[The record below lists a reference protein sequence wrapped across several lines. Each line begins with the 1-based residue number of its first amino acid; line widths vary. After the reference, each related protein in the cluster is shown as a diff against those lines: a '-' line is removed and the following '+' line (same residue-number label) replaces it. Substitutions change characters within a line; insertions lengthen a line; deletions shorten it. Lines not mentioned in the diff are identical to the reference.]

1 MSPVQLFLAFAAMC
15 GAVVFL
21 SLMPDES
28 GGSDGVVD
36 LMAEDGI
43 ASQIFG
49 GGLTAA
55 TPSDDTEN
63 ETDPNKLRSAD
74 FYGWK
79 AKDYGVAAYGDSILH
94 LNTIVEDYPRG
105 LQYPASY
112 RFAGFDPSCTPRPP
126 REDEVIANVSVGYG
140 DRPSGLQAFD
150 TDALIKASLSWLE
163 RKYKGSANL
172 TPSQLVPDR
181 DGMAIIDVI
190 VTDTSAPQYLVL
202 QHWMSDVL
210 WNVMLAPGVEVSHI
224 AVVGP
229 GGALNPPWGDYDIQ
243 FLSTRAADC
252 VPRVARTPR
261 PTWEMVSRPGAG
273 QMSQD
278 YLAEARAA
286 YDNYTAWFLTHFDNF
301 AESNVVGF
309 YVTKHVLVG
318 PVPTTP
324 IPYRA
329 LEGAEVLVTEKDYV
343 FVSPPEVR
351 DPFLIQ
357 VQLDILSDA
366 AGGDLALL
374 APAPMQR
381 ESGEATR

>member
-1 MSPVQLFLAFAAMC
+1 
-15 GAVVFL
+15 
-21 SLMPDES
+21 MPEES

-49 GGLTAA
+49 GGLSAA

-94 LNTIVEDYPRG
+94 LNTIVADYPRDI
-105 LQYPASY
+105 QYPASY
-112 RFAGFDPSCTPRPP
+112 RIAAFDPSCTPRPP
-126 REDEVIANVSVGYG
+126 REDEAIANVSVGFG
-140 DRPSGLQAFD
+140 DRPSGLLAFD
-150 TDALIKASLSWLE
+150 TSELVKAQMTWLG
-163 RKYKGSANL
+163 RKFGGTSV
-172 TPSQLVPDR
+172 TQSQLVPDR

-243 FLSTRAADC
+243 FLSTRGIDC
-252 VPRVARTPR
+252 VPRVARIPR
-261 PTWEMVSRPGAG
+261 PSWGMTSQPGAETLA
-273 QMSQD
+273 QD
-278 YLAEARAA
+278 YMDESRTA
-286 YDNYTAWFLTHFDNF
+286 YDHYAAWFLTHFNSLPEF
-301 AESNVVGF
+301 NVVGF
-309 YVTKHVLVG
+309 YVTKHALVG
-318 PVPTTP
+318 PVPDTP
-324 IPYRA
+324 IPYRPLA
-329 LEGAEVLVTEKDYV
+329 GAEVLVTEKDYI
-343 FVSPPEVR
+343 FVSEPQVR
-351 DPFLIQ
+351 DAFLLD
-357 VQLDILSDA
+357 VQIGLLTDA
-366 AGGDLALL
+366 AGGDLAALS
-374 APAPMQR
+374 PEPML
-381 ESGEATR
+381 SADTATEVVQ